1 MTKRGCCS
9 PFPLCPEPNDLQL
22 SKSSTEV
29 ARGLQRTLWPLTQI
43 CQLPNPLCTLS
54 REQSQWLLQ
63 PLQVEPQLHRALS
76 GESARVR
83 VQASP
88 HLLPPG
94 HLLSQRVQVDREF
107 GCAEAMRKLWS
118 SISETLTASQVWVPM
133 KSMSEAQICV

>member
-83 VQASP
+83 VHASP

-118 SISETLTASQVWVPM
+118 SISETLTASQVWIPM